1 MAEII
6 KKANAE
12 WTGDLK
18 TGNGRVS
25 TESGNLDSEY
35 GFNIRFEGAKGTN
48 PEELLGAAHSS
59 CFTMAFA
66 NKLSQA
72 GFIPDSIKTE
82 DKVYLE
88 KVDGNFKIT
97 KIEINTEASVP
108 KIEESKF
115 QEIAKDAKEN
125 CPLGQA
131 LKAVDMV
138 LNAKLK

>member
-1 MAEII
+1 MSAII

-18 TGNGRVS
+18 SGNGRVS
-25 TESGNLDSEY
+25 TESGKLDSEY
-35 GFNIRFEGAKGTN
+35 GFNIRFEDGKGTN

-72 GFIPDSIKTE
+72 GFVPDSIKTE

-115 QEIAKDAKEN
+115 LEIAEDAKVN
-125 CPLGQA
+125 CPMGQA
-131 LKAVDMV
+131 LKAVNMV